1 MCKALERLLVR
12 LEVIEENDIAVMVQQ
27 SYNTK
32 VVLLLISV
40 YKW

>member
-1 MCKALERLLVR
+1 MYKAMERLLVR